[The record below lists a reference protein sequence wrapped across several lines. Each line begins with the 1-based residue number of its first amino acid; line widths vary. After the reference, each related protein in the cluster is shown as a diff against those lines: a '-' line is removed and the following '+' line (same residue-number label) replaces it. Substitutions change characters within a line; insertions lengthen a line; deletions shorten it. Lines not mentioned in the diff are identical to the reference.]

1 MLAAYIPK
9 ISSMYYKNLRLER
22 SSKLNDGFHK
32 RAKGQDMADRWKS
45 FSDFKLLS
53 SQKFLYYILKILDT
67 CRTGSWLCCTNILL
81 RSELNCAQYSS
92 FDGICFFLSP
102 CMITFNPT
110 ISNIY
115 HDSPLCIY
123 YLPDFY
129 VKFLSFSDPA
139 QRQDPCTQIQH
150 KDGTP
155 GQCLVTYTEFSVALL
170 LFRCRPKNGSYA
182 CLLIETTHCYS
193 NQGLGCY

>member
-1 MLAAYIPK
+1 MIALTSIPNNHNYPNLTITDKLITALALATTIFTWWYWP
-9 ISSMYYKNLRLER
+9 Y
-22 SSKLNDGFHK
+22 
-32 RAKGQDMADRWKS
+32 
-45 FSDFKLLS
+45 
-53 SQKFLYYILKILDT
+53 
-67 CRTGSWLCCTNILL
+67 
-81 RSELNCAQYSS
+81 
-92 FDGICFFLSP
+92 
-102 CMITFNPT
+102 MITFNPT